1 MNNCYYNCS
10 PKFHTGPIRGIQE
23 GGSDPMLFLVA
34 ALMLLG
40 VVLGT
45 VAHAPLT
52 ITAAVAAGIAVW
64 LAVFAIRERLGRRR
78 RTSAN

>member
-1 MNNCYYNCS
+1 
-10 PKFHTGPIRGIQE
+10 
-23 GGSDPMLFLVA
+23 MLFLVA

-52 ITAAVAAGIAVW
+52 VSAAVAAAIAVW
-64 LAVFAIRERLGRRR
+64 LGIFAIREHLGRRHN
-78 RTSAN
+78 SAN

>member
-1 MNNCYYNCS
+1 
-10 PKFHTGPIRGIQE
+10 
-23 GGSDPMLFLVA
+23 MLFLVA

-52 ITAAVAAGIAVW
+52 FTVVAAVVIAVW
-64 LAVFAIRERLGRRR
+64 LGVFALRERHGRR
-78 RTSAN
+78 RTSAH

>member
-1 MNNCYYNCS
+1 
-10 PKFHTGPIRGIQE
+10 
-23 GGSDPMLFLVA
+23 MLFLVA

-52 ITAAVAAGIAVW
+52 VTAVAAAVIAVW
-64 LAVFAIRERLGRRR
+64 LGIFALRERGRRR
-78 RTSAN
+78 HTQAH